1 MSANLQVSHN
11 RRRGNNVAGAMNGR
25 RKHHHHHHHRRD
37 DFAVEGIQDAGR
49 VLGARFNDLR
59 KRCKARRL
67 VAAIRHCDAR
77 TIHDLFGH
85 HCRVVCFFKR
95 PGYDCVK
102 LSCSFDRGA
111 AVVTF
116 DICVRSLNRGCGCGC
131 GF

>member
-1 MSANLQVSHN
+1 MSANLQVSHLK
-11 RRRGNNVAGAMNGR
+11 RSGNNVAGAMSGR
-25 RKHHHHHHHRRD
+25 RKHHHHRD

-49 VLGARFNDLR
+49 VLGAKFNNLR
-59 KRCKARRL
+59 KRCKARKL

-85 HCRVVCFFKR
+85 HCKVLHFFKR

-102 LSCSFDRGA
+102 LCCSFDRGA

-116 DICVRSLNRGCGCGC
+116 DICVRSLNRGCGN
-131 GF
+131 GFYGNGIF